1 MRDVLVG
8 RKLFETQAFFNRS
21 LNHFNITR
29 VLPNI
34 AHNLL
39 IPGCT
44 HLSTSLEAFQALEAN
59 HQHYFIEDEVSHFVQ
74 CKNVL

>member
-1 MRDVLVG
+1 MRDDLTR
-8 RKLFETQAFFNRS
+8 RKPFLGPDSLDPDFNDVPPAFA
-21 LNHFNITR
+21 
-29 VLPNI
+29 LPDV